1 MQVTTLKAREHQAG
15 RKTEESGKYLRRF
28 EPVRA
33 ILSALFKLR

>member
-15 RKTEESGKYLRRF
+15 RRTEESGKYLGRF

-33 ILSALFKLR
+33 MLSALFKPR